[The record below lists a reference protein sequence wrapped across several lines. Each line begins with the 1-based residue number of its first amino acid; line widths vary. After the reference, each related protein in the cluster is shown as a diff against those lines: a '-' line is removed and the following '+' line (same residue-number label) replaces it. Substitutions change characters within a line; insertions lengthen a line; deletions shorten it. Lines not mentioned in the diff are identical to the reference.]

1 MFLRRMLPTSDKT
14 NSQAPCKQIQTLYF
28 QAGQLKPD
36 NPLPFVVRYVAF
48 FMLEANNR
56 ILNLIKFEN
65 NTVDNINGYLQETV
79 KLTGIKN
86 SQQKFMFNES
96 S

>member
-1 MFLRRMLPTSDKT
+1 M
-14 NSQAPCKQIQTLYF
+14 
-28 QAGQLKPD
+28 KPD

-48 FMLEANNR
+48 FRLEANNR

-65 NTVDNINGYLQETV
+65 NTVDNINGYLRETV